1 MYHIIVAQCKN
12 RGIGYENKIPWQIYE
27 DMKLFSKK
35 TRGQGNNAIVMG
47 RKTWESLPYQPL
59 LKRTNIIVSSTIRV
73 ERENVFSFT
82 SILDVKKH
90 CSKSNYDEVWII
102 GGQAIYEEFL
112 KDAKTIHITQIN
124 KEYKCDTFFPE
135 VPEKFTLISSEKL
148 KDGVDLNIYENQ
160 LLF

>member
-148 KDGVDLNIYENQ
+148 KDGVDLNIYES
-160 LLF
+160 

>member
-59 LKRTNIIVSSTIRV
+59 LKRTNIIV
-73 ERENVFSFT
+73 FSE
-82 SILDVKKH
+82 H
-90 CSKSNYDEVWII
+90 
-102 GGQAIYEEFL
+102 
-112 KDAKTIHITQIN
+112 
-124 KEYKCDTFFPE
+124 
-135 VPEKFTLISSEKL
+135 
-148 KDGVDLNIYENQ
+148 
-160 LLF
+160 

>member
-35 TRGQGNNAIVMG
+35 TRGQGNNAIIMG
-47 RKTWESLPYQPL
+47 RKTWDSLPSQPL
-59 LKRTNIIVSSTIRV
+59 LKRTNIIVSSTLNV
-73 ERENVFSFT
+73 ENENVFTFR

-90 CSKSNYDEVWII
+90 CSETNYDEVWII

-112 KDAKTIHITQIN
+112 KHAKTIHITQID
-124 KEYKCDTFFPE
+124 KTYKCDTFFPE
-135 VPEKFTLISSEKL
+135 IPENFTLISSENL
-148 KDGVDLNIYENQ
+148 KDGVDLNIYA
-160 LLF
+160 LC

>member
-73 ERENVFSFT
+73 EHENVFSFT

-148 KDGVDLNIYENQ
+148 KDGVDLNIYES
-160 LLF
+160 